1 MNELLNKLQRYI
13 KAYKEPPYGK
23 EVEGTTELMEEAFQA
38 LVKTS
43 HRVVLL
49 ENQFIDGIGSV
60 NGCQTLIITPE
71 VLSLPEQ

>member
-23 EVEGTTELMEEAFQA
+23 EVEGTTELMEEASQT
-38 LVKTS
+38 LVKTA

-49 ENQFIDGIGSV
+49 ENQFMMV
-60 NGCQTLIITPE
+60 CM
-71 VLSLPEQ
+71 